1 MIYKDHYIWHN
12 NTRLDR
18 PWMLQQGYSVIGTY
32 RTLSAAK
39 GAATRY
45 YNIDRLTVRE
55 YVTKGAHYQ

>member
-18 PWMLQQGYSVIGTY
+18 PWMLQQGIAIIGAY
-32 RTLSAAK
+32 RTLAAAK

-45 YNIDRLTVRE
+45 HKQQEGI
-55 YVTKGAHYQ
+55 GQC